1 MVLIPDFREI
11 TYQTPYQPKTG
22 LLTVYQLFEV
32 RGYLFLRV
40 STVSNKKKSDFH
52 KFIFCDQNINRAF
65 AGFYPR
71 HPFFAPSMHVISP

>member
-40 STVSNKKKSDFH
+40 STVSNKKKNLI
-52 KFIFCDQNINRAF
+52 FISSFSAIKTLTELLQVFTPGILFLPHLC
-65 AGFYPR
+65 
-71 HPFFAPSMHVISP
+71 M